1 MKKVLF
7 LMVLIGTIGY
17 AQDRSKTI
25 SGTVNDGRVAL
36 SNVSVT
42 VESTG
47 DETTTDDKGRYM
59 VSAKPG
65 DVIRYGYQGMKP
77 VRILVEDV
85 TRYLNISLAPDVQ
98 ELEEVVIV
106 GSSRKSQKD
115 MELEYRVN
123 PNIIRT
129 AYGYIDADRAPGNIR
144 FRSESEIN
152 AVGICILDVL
162 KNEFPGVIVYGDCLS
177 ARGPSLRE
185 ATAFSR
191 ISGRDQ
197 NVDFSS
203 QIPTSVTEVDRDGSV
218 FIRGTHSINNPRAA
232 IFDVD
237 GVIFTQPPIW
247 LDIKN
252 IKRIAVLNNFA
263 TVTQY
268 GNIGTGGVIVINTY
282 TGTAVSN
289 KITDFAK
296 LRNNYAT
303 PALSEE
309 QIRANWPTYLKELH
323 KSTSGED
330 AKLTFDEYYLKYR
343 RSPHFILDTYGYFYN
358 QRNNVAF
365 ADEIIEQNFGLFE
378 GNPVLLKALAYNYE
392 SQGRHAKANEVY
404 KTIYTLRPQYG
415 QSYMDLANSYRDL
428 RNYKQA
434 AAIYNRYAYMKDTEI
449 LRKDSTAFDPIIN
462 REYNNLLSLFKNEVV
477 SGEGADDLFVVDED
491 FAGTRFVFEWNDGD
505 AEFELQ
511 FVNPGNQHF
520 TWKHTLASNDEL
532 LMTEK
537 ENGFSSSEYLMDGS
551 LPGTWKVNAKYHGNM
566 SLSPTYLKATIYH
579 NYGSVSQRKEVKVF
593 KLHMQDINQEL
604 FSISNGS
611 SVVLR

>member
-1 MKKVLF
+1 MKKVLLLLA
-7 LMVLIGTIGY
+7 LMGTIGY

-25 SGTVNDGRVAL
+25 SGTVNDGRAAL

-42 VESTG
+42 VEESGEETST
-47 DETTTDDKGRYM
+47 DAKGRYM

-85 TRYLNISLAPDVQ
+85 TRYLNISLAPDVK
-98 ELEEVVIV
+98 ELEEVVVI
-106 GSSRKSQKD
+106 GNNRKSQKD

-123 PNIIRT
+123 RNLIRT

-144 FRSESEIN
+144 FMHEEEIN

-162 KNEFPGVIVYGDCLS
+162 KNQFPGVIVNGDCLG
-177 ARGPSLRE
+177 ARGPSLRD
-185 ATAFSR
+185 ATSFSR

-197 NVDFSS
+197 NLDFTA
-203 QIPTSVTEVDRDGSV
+203 QIPTSSTEIDRQGVVFVRGS
-218 FIRGTHSINNPRAA
+218 HSINNPRAA

-237 GVIFTQPPIW
+237 GVIFSQPPIW
-247 LDIKN
+247 LDVKN

-268 GNIGTGGVIVINTY
+268 GSAGTGGVIVVNTY

-296 LRNNYAT
+296 LRNNFAT
-303 PALSEE
+303 PALSKE
-309 QIRANWPTYLKELH
+309 QIQANWPTYLQELY

-358 QRNNVAF
+358 QRGDVAF
-365 ADEIIEQNFGLFE
+365 ADEIIEKNSSLFE

-392 SQGRHAKANEVY
+392 SQGRAAKANEVY
-404 KTIYTLRPQYG
+404 KAVYKLRPQYG

-434 AAIYNRYAYMKDTEI
+434 AAIYNRYTYMKDKEI

-462 REYNNLLSLFKNEVV
+462 REYNNLLSLYNDDLV
-477 SGEGADDLFVVDED
+477 SGEGADELFVDDED
-491 FAGTRFVFEWNDGD
+491 FEGTRLVFEWNDGD
-505 AEFELQ
+505 AEFDLQ
-511 FVNPGNQHF
+511 FVNPGDQHY

-532 LMTEK
+532 LMSEK
-537 ENGFSSSEYLMDGS
+537 ANGFSSSEYLLDGS
-551 LPGTWKVNAKYHGNM
+551 LPGTWKINAKYHGNM

-604 FSISNGS
+604 FSLSNSS

>member
-1 MKKVLF
+1 MKKALLLLA
-7 LMVLIGTIGY
+7 LMGTMGY
-17 AQDRSKTI
+17 AQDLSKTI
-25 SGTVNDGRVAL
+25 SGTVNDGRTAL
-36 SNVSVT
+36 SNVMVT
-42 VESTG
+42 VENTGEETST
-47 DETTTDDKGRYM
+47 DANGRYM

-98 ELEEVVIV
+98 ELEEVVII
-106 GSSRKSQKD
+106 GSKRKSQKD

-123 PNIIRT
+123 SNIIRT

-144 FRSESEIN
+144 FRSEKEIN

-162 KNEFPGVIVYGDCLS
+162 KNEFPGVIVNGDCLG
-177 ARGPSLRE
+177 AQGPSLGIS
-185 ATAFSR
+185 TISR

-197 NVDFSS
+197 NIDITSQLPPPAVD
-203 QIPTSVTEVDRDGSV
+203 IDRDGVV
-218 FIRGTHSINNPRAA
+218 FIRGTHSVNNPRAA

-237 GVIFTQPPIW
+237 GVIFTTPPIW
-247 LDIKN
+247 LDVKN

-268 GNIGTGGVIVINTY
+268 GNIGTGGVIVVNTY

-303 PALSEE
+303 PALSKE
-309 QIRANWPTYLKELH
+309 QIQANWPTYLQELY

-358 QRNNVAF
+358 QRGDVAY
-365 ADEIIEQNFGLFE
+365 ADEIIEKNFSLFE
-378 GNPVLLKALAYNYE
+378 DNPVLLKALAYNYE
-392 SQGRHAKANEVY
+392 SQNRSAKANEIY
-404 KTIYTLRPQYG
+404 KAVYTLRPQYG
-415 QSYMDLANSYRDL
+415 QSYMDLANSYRDM

-434 AAIYNRYAYMKDTEI
+434 AAIYNRYTYMKDKEI

-462 REYNNLLSLFKNEVV
+462 REYNNLLSLYKDDVV
-477 SGEGADDLFVVDED
+477 KGEGADDLFIEEED
-491 FAGTRFVFEWNDGD
+491 FEGTRMVFEWNDGD
-505 AEFELQ
+505 AEFDLQ

-537 ENGFSSSEYLMDGS
+537 ENGFSSSEYLLDGS

-566 SLSPTYLKATIYH
+566 SLSPTYLKATIYY
-579 NYGSVSQRKEVKVF
+579 NYGGISQRKEVKVF

-604 FSISNGS
+604 FTIANGS
-611 SVVLR
+611 SVASR

>member
-1 MKKVLF
+1 MKKALLLLA
-7 LMVLIGTIGY
+7 LMGTIGY

-25 SGTVNDGRVAL
+25 SGTVNDGHAAL
-36 SNVSVT
+36 SNVTVT
-42 VESTG
+42 VEDSG
-47 DETTTDDKGRYM
+47 EETTTDAKGRYM
-59 VSAKPG
+59 VSAEPG

-85 TRYLNISLAPDVQ
+85 TRYLNISLAPDVR
-98 ELEEVVIV
+98 ELEEVVII
-106 GSSRKSQKD
+106 GNNRKSQKD

-123 PNIIRT
+123 RNLIRT

-144 FRSESEIN
+144 FLHEDEIS
-152 AVGICILDVL
+152 AVGICVLDVL
-162 KNEFPGVIVYGDCLS
+162 KNQFPGVIVNGDCLG
-177 ARGPSLRE
+177 ARGPSLRD
-185 ATAFSR
+185 ATSFSR

-197 NVDFSS
+197 NLDFTGVV
-203 QIPTSVTEVDRDGSV
+203 PTSSTEIDRQGAVFVRGS
-218 FIRGTHSINNPRAA
+218 HSINNPRAA

-247 LDIKN
+247 LDVKN

-268 GNIGTGGVIVINTY
+268 GNVGTGGVIVINTH

-296 LRNNYAT
+296 LRNNFAT
-303 PALSEE
+303 PAMTKE
-309 QIRANWPTYLKELH
+309 QIQANWPTYLQELY

-358 QRNNVAF
+358 QRGDVAF
-365 ADEIIEQNFGLFE
+365 ADEIIEKNNSLFE

-392 SQGRHAKANEVY
+392 SQGRAAKANEVY
-404 KTIYTLRPQYG
+404 KAVYKLRPQYG

-434 AAIYNRYAYMKDTEI
+434 AAIYNRYSYMKDKEI
-449 LRKDSTAFDPIIN
+449 LRKDSTVFDPIIN
-462 REYNNLLSLFKNEVV
+462 REYNNLLSLYNDDLV
-477 SGEGADDLFVVDED
+477 SGEGADELFVDDED
-491 FAGTRFVFEWNDGD
+491 FEGTRLVFEWNDGD
-505 AEFELQ
+505 AEFDLQ
-511 FVNPGNQHF
+511 FVNPGDQHY

-532 LMTEK
+532 LMSEK
-537 ENGFSSSEYLMDGS
+537 ANGFSSSEYLLDGS
-551 LPGTWKVNAKYHGNM
+551 LPGTWKINAKYHGNM

-604 FSISNGS
+604 FSLSNSS